1 MSRAETRTN
10 QFIGIIVGLVGALMT
25 SNFWPHIRLAVGGW
39 GGTILWGVAIG
50 GLLGSL
56 RSLHTVGRL
65 ITRSENQALNAV
77 IGMLV
82 PFALILALLM
92 LTNFASAR

>member
-50 GLLGSL
+50 GLIGSL
-56 RSLHTVGRL
+56 RSLHTVGRV
-65 ITRSENQALNAV
+65 ITRSETRVLNTIVGIIA
-77 IGMLV
+77 
-82 PFALILALLM
+82 PFTLILVLLM
-92 LTNFASAR
+92 LTNLAR

>member
-1 MSRAETRTN
+1 MSRAETRLN

-50 GLLGSL
+50 GLIGSL
-56 RSLHTVGRL
+56 RSLHTVGRV
-65 ITRSENQALNAV
+65 ITRSETRVLNTIVGIIA
-77 IGMLV
+77 
-82 PFALILALLM
+82 PFTLILVLLM
-92 LTNFASAR
+92 LTNLAR